1 MGITRKGGNITMAET
16 DELALKDVKRKN
28 LVMFIAFTIGIIGA
42 LAVTIIK
49 GDYIRVPIYAIG
61 LLLLVSGYIIDYY
74 FAKKY
79 FWFPYYMVILGNI
92 IMIIYVLIFN
102 GGLQTMG
109 IVFFLLFLATGHFF
123 TSVFVIGRSE
133 EHTSELQSRFD

>member
-1 MGITRKGGNITMAET
+1 MEITRKRGNITMAET

-28 LVMFIAFTIGIIGA
+28 FVMFIAFTIGIIGA

-61 LLLLVSGYIIDYY
+61 LLLLVSGYIIDHY
-74 FAKKY
+74 FAKKH

-92 IMIIYVLIFN
+92 IMIISDRKSTRLNSSHVSITYA
-102 GGLQTMG
+102 
-109 IVFFLLFLATGHFF
+109 VFCLKKKT
-123 TSVFVIGRSE
+123 
-133 EHTSELQSRFD
+133 